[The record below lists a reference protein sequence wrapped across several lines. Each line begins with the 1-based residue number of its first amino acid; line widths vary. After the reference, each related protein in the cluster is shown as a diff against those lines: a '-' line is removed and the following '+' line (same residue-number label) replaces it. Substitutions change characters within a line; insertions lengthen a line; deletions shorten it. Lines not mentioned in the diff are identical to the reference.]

1 MSQMFLNVVSTF
13 KGDGIQQAN
22 RQLSTFGKQ
31 TSSFGSILGKAA
43 TALASFGLAAKAIQF
58 SRESITAARD
68 LERNLFALDTI
79 FTDLAP
85 GMRQFAIDAE
95 NLGLSQSKA
104 AKASTFIGSVL
115 KQSGFA
121 MEDVAKETKN
131 LVELGTDL
139 AALYGYDVQEAL
151 LGMTALFRGEYD
163 PIEKF
168 GVAMKQAEINAELA
182 ARGQNNLEGAAR
194 RNAEQTVRLEL
205 LYQRANDAMG
215 AFTAQSGSLYTEQKK
230 LGATFENLQ
239 AQLGTA
245 LLPAIVGVNEELRL
259 MLKEATPGLIEIFE
273 ALADGLEA
281 LLGIFRDAMDPTTD
295 LGESFAALGIQFN
308 SLWNTLFGRDF
319 NIAQIFEAGAYALGI
334 FIDLIHDLLL
344 FVENTTIGFQVMG
357 EQIGLLLS
365 GKFQELLEFDAAG
378 EIRKRIDFK
387 DTINTNQL
395 ALSQYKAEW
404 EKTRSL
410 ELNKH
415 TTEIQKTADA
425 WERALRAKFNY
436 TRPSGLPGSPDAIE
450 RWLANQGGAIPPGGL
465 GGTGGTGG
473 SGSGGTGGSGGGS
486 SAVVKEVLSPIQ
498 QLNKTLTLSRKQ
510 AEKQSDLLGKGLA
523 QGVVDNILS
532 MSKPVKAANDI
543 IKGLTKKNGE
553 LSKKGVKEVA
563 RLNSEYAAGIEQVNQ
578 RAAAAA
584 QAANAAAEEARRQ
597 AEELRRA
604 EEARIEGLNQ
614 LYANFLDTIKG
625 TFAGIRNAIQG
636 AFDITG
642 LGGSTNAII
651 RNMNKLLAKMK
662 SFSANVKSLATMG
675 LDPAL
680 LQQVIQAGP
689 VAGSRLAAA
698 LVSGGAG
705 ALASINAGFGQ
716 VGSLASEIAE
726 TGVRSLFDTQAQQNQ
741 YNITVTGGVGSGATI
756 GKAIV
761 DAIKDYERTSGAVWQ
776 GA

>member
-13 KGDGIQQAN
+13 KGDGIQQAT
-22 RQLSTFGKQ
+22 RQLGAFGKQ
-31 TSSFGSILGKAA
+31 TSGFGSILGKVGG
-43 TALASFGLAAKAIQF
+43 ALAAFGVATKAVQF

-68 LERNLFALDTI
+68 LERNLYALDTI

-168 GVAMKQAEINAELA
+168 GVAMKQQEINSELA
-182 ARGQNNLEGAAR
+182 ARGQDKLQGAAR

-230 LGATFENLQ
+230 LGATFENMQ

-245 LLPAIVGVNEELRL
+245 LLPAIAGVNEELRI
-259 MLKEATPGLIEIFE
+259 MLKEATPGLIEIFKG
-273 ALADGLEA
+273 LADGLEA

-295 LGESFAALGIQFN
+295 LGESFADLGIQFN

-319 NIAQIFEAGAYALGI
+319 NIAQIFEVGAIALGI

-365 GKFQELLEFDAAG
+365 GQFEKLLAFDAAG
-378 EIRKRIDFK
+378 EIRKRIDLK
-387 DTINTNQL
+387 DTINANQL
-395 ALSQYKAEW
+395 ATKQYIAEW
-404 EKTRSL
+404 
-410 ELNKH
+410 NKNNNE
-415 TTEIQKTADA
+415 EIDDHNQKIGMTADA
-425 WERALRAKFNY
+425 WERALRAKSNY
-436 TRPSGLPGSPDAIE
+436 NRPQGLTGTPDSMERQLAALNAGLPAGT
-450 RWLANQGGAIPPGGL
+450 IPGF
-465 GGTGGTGG
+465 TDTSTTTTTG
-473 SGSGGTGGSGGGS
+473 SGSAATKK
-486 SAVVKEVLSPIQ
+486 ALSPLE
-498 QLNKTLTLSRKQ
+498 QLYAASNK
-510 AEKQSDLLGKGLA
+510 
-523 QGVVDNILS
+523 N
-532 MSKPVKAANDI
+532 AAVL
-543 IKGLTKKNGE
+543 KKEGALERAGLTKEVAQWVTSSNKPIIAAREAQAKIAKNGQKAIANIT
-553 LSKKGVKEVA
+553 KKYTK
-563 RLNSEYAAGIEQVNQ
+563 SAAGQQAAASAAAE
-578 RAAAAA
+578 ASAAAA
-584 QAANAAAEEARRQ
+584 QAAAEMARAQEEA
-597 AEELRRA
+597 ARA
-604 EEARIEGLNQ
+604 EAEALAERERIYNS
-614 LYANFLDTIKG
+614 FLDSVKNTFGGIK
-625 TFAGIRNAIQG
+625 NAIMG

-642 LGGSTNAII
+642 LGGSTNSVL
-651 RNMNKLLAKMK
+651 RNMEKMLVRLR
-662 SFSANVKSLATMG
+662 SFSTSVKQLATMG

-680 LQQVIQAGP
+680 LQQIISMGPMAG
-689 VAGSRLAAA
+689 ARLAAN
-698 LVSGGAG
+698 LVSGGASG
-705 ALASINAGFGQ
+705 LMAINTGFGEF
-716 VGSLASEIAE
+716 GSLASDIAT
-726 TGVRSLFDTQAQQNQ
+726 TGTNALFGTQQQQNV
-741 YNITVTGGVGSGATI
+741 YNINVSGGVGSGATI
-756 GKAIV
+756 GKSIV
-761 DAIKDYERTSGAVWQ
+761 DAIKAYERTSGPVWQ

>member
-13 KGDGIQQAN
+13 KGDGINQAT
-22 RQLSTFGKQ
+22 RQLGAFGKQ
-31 TSSFGSILGKAA
+31 TSSFGSILGKVGG
-43 TALASFGLAAKAIQF
+43 ALAAFGVATKAVQF

-68 LERNLFALDTI
+68 LERNLYALDTI
-79 FTDLAP
+79 FGDLAP
-85 GMRQFAIDAE
+85 GMRQFAKDAE

-121 MEDVAKETKN
+121 MSDVSKETKN
-131 LVELGTDL
+131 LVTLGTDL

-168 GVAMKQAEINAELA
+168 GVAMKQSEINAELA

-205 LYQRANDAMG
+205 LYERAADAMG

-230 LGATFENLQ
+230 LGATFENMQ

-245 LLPAIVGVNEELRL
+245 LLPAIVDVNEELRVL
-259 MLKEATPGLIEIFE
+259 IQESTPMLIAAFERIAEGLEGLIGVFNDS
-273 ALADGLEA
+273 L
-281 LLGIFRDAMDPTTD
+281 DPTTE
-295 LGESFAALGIQFN
+295 LGESFAALNIQAEY
-308 SLWNTLFGRDF
+308 LGR
-319 NIAQIFEAGAYALGI
+319 ALGAENFEFDVFEFGALVI
-334 FIDLIHDLLL
+334 RSVVDFVHDL
-344 FVENTTIGFQVMG
+344 M
-357 EQIGLLLS
+357 
-365 GKFQELLEFDAAG
+365 
-378 EIRKRIDFK
+378 
-387 DTINTNQL
+387 
-395 ALSQYKAEW
+395 
-404 EKTRSL
+404 RSL
-410 ELNKH
+410 EDVIITLRVAGQAINDFFVNREKFDKTDYLALRNELIILADRGKDLRLEAEI
-415 TTEIQKTADA
+415 TTEQIK
-425 WERALRAKFNY
+425 K
-436 TRPSGLPGSPDAIE
+436 I
-450 RWLANQGGAIPPGGL
+450 GGAIADADAATLDNLRNTIYKTGLSAREAAIQMGVLNRAAGIKPGNE
-465 GGTGGTGG
+465 GGTEPDPDPDP
-473 SGSGGTGGSGGGS
+473 SPRPAAAAAAAAL
-486 SAVVKEVLSPIQ
+486 SAVDQLGKTQSLGVK
-498 QLNKTLTLSRKQ
+498 K
-510 AEKQSDLLGKGLA
+510 AEAQGKLLGLNLE
-523 QGVVDNILS
+523 QGVVDQILS
-532 MSKPVKAANDI
+532 MTKPVKSANDI
-543 IKGLTKKNGE
+543 FKSLTKKNGE
-553 LSKKGVKEVA
+553 ISKKGIAAVA
-563 RLNSEYAAGIEQVNQ
+563 KYNSDFNAGIEQVNQ
-578 RAAAAA
+578 RREQAA
-584 QAANAAAEEARRQ
+584 QDAIAQAREAERL
-597 AEELRRA
+597 AEELRQA
-604 EEARIEGLNQ
+604 EKARIDGLNQ

-625 TFAGIRNAIQG
+625 TFAGIRTAIQG

-698 LVSGGAG
+698 LVAGGAG
-705 ALASINAGFGQ
+705 ALGQINAGFGQ

-726 TGVRSLFDTQAQQNQ
+726 TGVRSLFDTKAQQNQ